1 MMQQQQALIS
11 IKNLVNRF
19 SGHSVHEDLN
29 LDIYQGEVLGV
40 VGGSGT
46 GKTVLMRSIL
56 GLHEFQEGE
65 VFFKGENIRSLNY
78 NEFKE
83 MQAAT
88 GVLFQHGALFSNL
101 SVLENIM
108 FPMVERGNIS
118 PKIAREVAHMKML
131 LVGLPAYASGKTP
144 SELSGGMIK
153 RASLARALALDPDI
167 LFLDEPTAGLDPIAA
182 DAFDELILELSR
194 ALNIAVFMITHD
206 LDSLYKICD
215 KIAVLVDKKI
225 IVGTLYELQN
235 HTHPWVKQYFQGQR
249 ATHRNSN
256 EGQ

>member
-1 MMQQQQALIS
+1 MEHQALI
-11 IKNLVNRF
+11 IVENLVNRF
-19 SGHSVHEDLN
+19 GDFTVHDGVN
-29 LDIYQGEVLGV
+29 LQINQGEVLGV

-56 GLHEFQEGE
+56 GLHSFQSGR
-65 VFFKGENIRSLNY
+65 VLFKNQDIKLLNFQQ
-78 NEFKE
+78 FKK
-83 MQAAT
+83 MQTAT
-88 GVLFQHGALFSNL
+88 GVLFQQGALFSNL
-101 SVLENIM
+101 TVLENIM
-108 FPMVERGNIS
+108 FPILEHAGIKRRT
-118 PKIAREVAHMKML
+118 AEELAYMKML
-131 LVGLPAYASGKTP
+131 LVGLPSNAQSKLP

-182 DAFDELILELSR
+182 DAFDQLTSDLAK

-225 IVGTLYELQN
+225 VEGTLQELQN
-235 HTHPWVKQYFQGQR
+235 HQHPWVKKYFQGER
-249 ATHRNSN
+249 AARFRM
-256 EGQ
+256 

>member
-1 MMQQQQALIS
+1 MERKTLIS
-11 IKNLVNRF
+11 VKQLVNRF
-19 SGHSVHEDLN
+19 GNFTVHDGVDLQIN
-29 LDIYQGEVLGV
+29 QGEVLGV

-56 GLHEFQEGE
+56 GLHNFQSGH
-65 VFFKGENIRSLNY
+65 VFFKDQDIKLLNFQQ
-78 NEFKE
+78 FKK

-88 GVLFQHGALFSNL
+88 GVLFQQGALFSNL
-101 SVLENIM
+101 TVLENIM
-108 FPMVERGNIS
+108 FPILEHGGIHRQTAENL
-118 PKIAREVAHMKML
+118 AYMKML
-131 LVGLPAYASGKTP
+131 LVGLPSNAQDKLP

-153 RASLARALALDPDI
+153 RAALARALALDPDI

-182 DAFDELILELSR
+182 NAFDELILDLAK

-225 IVGTLYELQN
+225 IEGTLQQLCN
-235 HTHPWVKQYFQGQR
+235 HPHPWVKQYFQGER
-249 ATHRNSN
+249 AQFR
-256 EGQ
+256 QQ